1 MNFKSILVVGLS
13 IATLGLSLPAHAG
26 DTATVIDSTQDA
38 IVTGKDNITGQVNS
52 TKVRN
57 VQTGRRTTGATGVSI
72 TNGQSAD
79 VEGKSN
85 ITGQVNDTDVSNIKR
100 HNRK

>member
-38 IVTGKDNITGQVNS
+38 IVTGKNNITGQANS

-57 VQTGRRTTGATGVSI
+57 AVTGRRTTVSTGTYVS
-72 TNGQSAD
+72 NGQFAD
-79 VEGKSN
+79 VEGKN
-85 ITGQVNDTDVSNIKR
+85 NVTGQVNETKVDNYKR
-100 HNRK
+100 RTR